1 MRGPRKMLLTLGLC
15 RGRLKLRYGFVVS
28 LCYRSKASATSPLL
42 FPFSSSYMKDQE
54 QSIRTV
60 DLAGLQ
66 EAEIQRLSDLY
77 QGRVV

>member
-1 MRGPRKMLLTLGLC
+1 
-15 RGRLKLRYGFVVS
+15 
-28 LCYRSKASATSPLL
+28 
-42 FPFSSSYMKDQE
+42 MKDQE
-54 QSIRTV
+54 QSIRTA